1 MPSLLQFTY
10 ASAATQSFDGATL
23 AQLLTHCRERN
34 ERAGISG
41 LLLHRG
47 GNFLQV
53 VEGPSD
59 AVRDLTQRLE
69 RDPRHRQV
77 TPLLA
82 LDVAKRLFPDW
93 SMGFEQI
100 DTVLPPSWPGL
111 TRFLQEVPPPSG
123 ARTGVRAP
131 ALYFFEVFRTHLR

>member
-1 MPSLLQFTY
+1 
-10 ASAATQSFDGATL
+10 
-23 AQLLTHCRERN
+23 LTHSRERN

-59 AVRDLTQRLE
+59 AVRDLTRRLE
-69 RDPRHRQV
+69 RDPRHRQF

-82 LDVAKRLFPDW
+82 LDVADRLFPDW

-100 DTVLPPSWPGL
+100 DAVLPPSWPGL
-111 TRFLQEVPPPSG
+111 SRFLQEVPPPSG
-123 ARTGVRAP
+123 ARTGERAP
-131 ALYFFEVFRTHLR
+131 ALYFFEVFRTHMR

>member
-1 MPSLLQFTY
+1 MSSLLQFTY
-10 ASAATQSFDGATL
+10 ASAATRAFDGADL
-23 AQLLTHCRERN
+23 AQLLTHSRERN

-59 AVRDLTQRLE
+59 AVRDLTRRLE
-69 RDPRHRQV
+69 QDPRHRQF

-82 LDVAKRLFPDW
+82 LDVADRLFPDW

-100 DTVLPPSWPGL
+100 DAVLPPSWPGL
-111 TRFLQEVPPPSG
+111 SRFLQEVPPPSG
-123 ARTGVRAP
+123 ARTGERAP
-131 ALYFFEVFRTHLR
+131 ALYFFEVFRTHMR